1 MTNQEIMEA
10 YRLAYKKAAAPTIDQ
25 MRSAVQQVYGDNN
38 LNSLDDDAY
47 VRRKFSAGMKGSRAR
62 DLQAAL
68 QTGNSMTATEGATHK
83 PAWDYGVFERPQQ
96 VRQPVQ
102 QPVQTAYQP
111 TAPRQYNPAQQ
122 AMMAQRAQIEAIR
135 QKQQRMSAAYRQ
147 QANSQAFWRQP
158 EAAAYANA
166 ALNRIN
172 ANTAALRN
180 TARTQAS
187 RYQNN
192 RKATLARRPQA
203 PNVTTL

>member
-25 MRSAVQQVYGDNN
+25 MRSAVQQVYGRNN
-38 LNSLDDDAY
+38 LNGLDDDAY
-47 VRRKFSAGMKGSRAR
+47 VRRKFTAGMKGSRAR
-62 DLQAAL
+62 ALQAAI
-68 QTGNSMTATEGATHK
+68 QSGGSMTAGVGAQYQ
-83 PAWDYGVFERPQQ
+83 PASNYGVYGSPA
-96 VRQPVQ
+96 RQPARR
-102 QPVQTAYQP
+102 QPGT
-111 TAPRQYNPAQQ
+111 AQQ

-158 EAAAYANA
+158 EAPAYAKA

-172 ANTAALRN
+172 ANTASLRN
-180 TARTQAS
+180 NTRTQAS

-192 RKATLARRPQA
+192 RQATLVRPN
-203 PNVTTL
+203 NVAVR